1 MVGFGYTLPSINTDI
16 RLKNLEIAI
25 ANNRK
30 KALANIINVD
40 NSSLAQITSSKAD
53 TDNEAKLLFDYIKKN
68 AAELQSLKN
77 ESEKLKAIINTPGE
91 IMNSILQKGQ
101 NNSLI
106 DLEDFEDL
114 KNSQKGT
121 LAIEPPK
128 PLTAKERGKKS
139 LVDVKINSFIAD
151 NNRQPTPDE
160 KAQIEKEADEEIER
174 RTKINVSLTNPPIL
188 KKSGKTS
195 SNKSDAETVVTLD
208 DITMF
213 TNNNIDKMKNP
224 IKKYILEMS
233 KDIIVNQIKNN
244 KKIYAKPSHN
254 TNDADIYVIRI
265 DKSSGKLVFDGTK
278 KTKNEMGYTD
288 FIGKYIGMT
297 IKANNLLNELTNKVS
312 GKNISDSSDQP
323 MQLPSIDQNE
333 SIQPPSNESNE
344 PMLPAQNELDQTIL
358 PVQIEGTGFNKKKNQ
373 YANFGNLYLY
383 QNALKKN
390 KLVIRPV
397 YTKNNIVS
405 QGNISPILRKMIFDI
420 KETLEFDKNDYY
432 QLEGDE
438 KRIIEKIIRF
448 QKNMADVNIE
458 KLIDKDILQMKKRL
472 EVLTGEVNSGNLSII
487 ITREMKAILK
497 KLFELRDISYNKY
510 TQSVKMIDNLYD

>member
-1 MVGFGYTLPSINTDI
+1 MVGFGYTLPSINTEI

-40 NSSLAQITSSKAD
+40 NSSLAQITSSKSE
-53 TDNEAKLLFDYIKKN
+53 TDSESKLLLDSIKKN
-68 AAELQSLKN
+68 AIELQSLKN
-77 ESEKLKAIINTPGE
+77 ESEKLNAIINTPGD

-106 DLEDFEDL
+106 DLEDLEGL
-114 KNSQKGT
+114 RNSQKGT

-128 PLTAKERGKKS
+128 VITARERGKKS
-139 LVDVKINSFIAD
+139 LVDVKINSFITD
-151 NNRQPTPDE
+151 NNRQPTPEE

-174 RTKINVSLTNPPIL
+174 RTKINISLTTPPIL
-188 KKSGKTS
+188 KKSQKTPSEAS
-195 SNKSDAETVVTLD
+195 STTETVATVMPD
-208 DITMF
+208 DITLF
-213 TNNNIDKMKNP
+213 TNDNIDKIKYSPRKNAL
-224 IKKYILEMS
+224 KKFLLQIS
-233 KDIIVNQIKNN
+233 KIIIYNQVKDG
-244 KKIYAKPSHN
+244 KKIFAKTSAN
-254 TNDADIYVIRI
+254 VKDDEKYVITF
-265 DKSSGKLVFDGTK
+265 SPEGNELVFEGTP
-278 KTKNEMGYTD
+278 TTRGDMDYTD
-288 FIGKYIGMT
+288 LKEKYIGMT
-297 IKANNLLNELTNKVS
+297 IKGNNLLDKLIEEAS
-312 GKNISDSSDQP
+312 GQP
-323 MQLPSIDQNE
+323 IPE
-333 SIQPPSNESNE
+333 YTAP
-344 PMLPAQNELDQTIL
+344 
-358 PVQIEGTGFNKKKNQ
+358 IEGTGFNKKKQQ
-373 YANFGNLYLY
+373 YANFGNLYLD

-405 QGNISPILRKMIFDI
+405 QGNISTILRKMIFDI
-420 KETLEFDKNDYY
+420 KETLEFDKSDYY

-472 EVLTGEVNSGNLSII
+472 EVLTGEVNAGNLSSI